1 MRPTDAELVARCL
14 DGDHDAYGELVQRY
28 QGAVFATAFYYV
40 GRHGAAEDI
49 AQDAFLAGYRSL
61 PRLKDP
67 AKFGPWLKQV
77 TCRTAANW
85 LRRNGDRLSV
95 ETPLPYKRTVSIE
108 DAREGPR
115 GRSERREQLEQVQKA
130 IDTLPERYRLPVVLR
145 YMQESSYLEISEYTG
160 ESVDEVRG
168 ILQRAGRQLR
178 AILTDAVDTETTG
191 DADWRRAR
199 E

>member
-1 MRPTDAELVARCL
+1 MHADDIELVRLCL
-14 DGDHDAYGELVQRY
+14 DGDADAYGELVKKY
-28 QGAVFATAFYYV
+28 QGPVYATAFYYV
-40 GRHGAAEDI
+40 GRHGSAEDI
-49 AQDAFLAGYRSL
+49 AQDALLAAYRSL

-67 AKFGPWLKQV
+67 SKFGPWLKQI

-85 LRRNGDRLSV
+85 LRRNGERLSI

-115 GRSERREQLEQVQKA
+115 GRTERQERLEQVQRA

-145 YMQESSYLEISEYTG
+145 YLQELSYAEISEYTG
-160 ESVDEVRG
+160 ESKDEIRG

-178 AILTDAVDTETTG
+178 DILTKDSGESG
-191 DADWRRAR
+191 ESSIWHRAHK
-199 E
+199 